1 MKDYTGIDDK
11 IGGILESLCE
21 DKGKWGIKEVFGF
34 IELADFETKL
44 KILP

>member
-11 IGGILESLCE
+11 IGGILESLYKSKE
-21 DKGKWGIKEVFGF
+21 KWRIKKVFGF
-34 IELADFETKL
+34 IENKDFDEYL

>member
-11 IGGILESLCE
+11 IGGILESLYKSKE
-21 DKGKWGIKEVFGF
+21 KWRIKKVFGF